1 MRTWQYFWEASLL
14 IAGVAFAGITVVVAF
29 RGFHDLRVL
38 FRHLRERKDEA
49 E

>member
-1 MRTWQYFWEASLL
+1 VRAWQYFWEASLL
-14 IAGVAFAGITVVVAF
+14 IAGVSFAAITVVVAI

>member
-1 MRTWQYFWEASLL
+1 MRAWQYFWEASLL
-14 IAGVAFAGITVVVAF
+14 LAGASFAAITVVVAI